1 MNTAKSVK
9 NIAIKNEVNCSSRVL
24 TLPHITFDMTAHSGV
39 SFRRGKR
46 AKAFKTRRK
55 FVKKLLAKYRRLK
68 TGLEAIREINL
79 KLLRSREES

>member
-1 MNTAKSVK
+1 VVFHFA
-9 NIAIKNEVNCSSRVL
+9 
-24 TLPHITFDMTAHSGV
+24 G
-39 SFRRGKR
+39 GKR